1 MINNQKDIN
10 NNTTIKIMNINRNLN
25 SEKIYV
31 ILKDKIFPNKRM
43 FNAIYTVRKPG
54 KFKNTGVCYINLIEK
69 NSVINILDNINYF
82 NMKIKNCQLFWASIQ
97 GEEFIKNMNE
107 KKKKDISVDYIRF
120 S

>member
-10 NNTTIKIMNINRNLN
+10 NNITVKIININRNLT
-25 SEKIYV
+25 SENIYV

-54 KFKNTGVCYINLIEK
+54 KFKNTGVCYINLTEK

-82 NMKIKNCQLFWASIQ
+82 NVKLKNCELFWSALQ

-107 KKKKDISVDYIRF
+107 KKEKDISVDYIRF